1 MPWKEPGEKPREPRD
16 REPRGREPWGSGQ
29 GGGQGP
35 DLDAW
40 LRKFW
45 RGLGPFGRGPL
56 GIIALIVLL
65 IVLWF
70 AIGGWTS
77 IGAQQVGVVL
87 RFGRFESVLQ
97 PGLHLRLPPP
107 IDRVQKIDIGYP
119 RTVGDE
125 ARVLTSDGQLVLV
138 DYDVHYK
145 ITDVRRFLFATRDA
159 EQVVR
164 DAATAAARAA
174 VGSHNLQCLIDDLDL
189 PCPPGRVDDSKLG
202 VGILAQL
209 QGALAGANGDIGVAV
224 NDVAVQD
231 IGVPPDVKE
240 AFGAISAARD
250 NGATAQATARAEVA
264 SSKLK
269 AKDQTASIKTDAE
282 AYRHQA
288 VAEANAAVAR
298 FGQILPQYQAA
309 PQVTR
314 HRLWLDTMRDVL
326 TKNRVVV
333 NTGSGNVIVQF
344 PVQHPPAAPASSG
357 SSAPAAVSARPAE
370 SASSAEPVTS
380 GPGVNGID

>member
-1 MPWKEPGEKPREPRD
+1 MPWKEPGEKPREPR
-16 REPRGREPWGSGQ
+16 GREPWGPGQ
-29 GGGQGP
+29 GGQGP

-40 LRKFW
+40 LKKFW

-56 GIIALIVLL
+56 GVIALVVLL

-87 RFGRFESVLQ
+87 RFGHFEQVLQ

-107 IDRVQKIDIGYP
+107 IDRVRKIDIGHA

-145 ITDVRRFLFATRDA
+145 ITDVRRFLFTTRDA

-174 VGSHNLQCLIDDLDL
+174 VGSHKLQCLIDDLDL
-189 PCPPGRVDDSKLG
+189 PCPPGRTDGNKLG
-202 VGILAQL
+202 ADILARL
-209 QGALAGANGDIGVAV
+209 QGVMADANGDIGVTV
-224 NDVAVQD
+224 SDVAVQS
-231 IGVPPDVKE
+231 IGVPSDVKQ
-240 AFGAISAARD
+240 AFDAISSARD
-250 NGATAQATARAEVA
+250 NGTTAQAAARAEVV

-269 AKDQTASIKTDAE
+269 TKDQVAAIKTDAE
-282 AYRHQA
+282 AYRRQA
-288 VAEANAAVAR
+288 MAEANAAVAR
-298 FGQILPQYQAA
+298 FGQVLPQYQAA

-314 HRLWLDTMRDVL
+314 HRLWLDTMREVL
-326 TKNRVVV
+326 TKNHVVI

-344 PVQHPPAAPASSG
+344 PVQHLAVAVPASSG
-357 SSAPAAVSARPAE
+357 SSAPAAASALPAE
-370 SASSAEPVTS
+370 SASAAEPITS
-380 GPGVNGID
+380 GPARGGID

>member
-1 MPWKEPGEKPREPRD
+1 MPWKEPGEKP

-29 GGGQGP
+29 GGRGP

-40 LRKFW
+40 LKKFW

-56 GIIALIVLL
+56 GVIALVVLL

-87 RFGRFESVLQ
+87 RFGRFEQVLQ

-107 IDRVQKIDIGYP
+107 IDRVRKIDIGHA

-145 ITDVRRFLFATRDA
+145 ITDVRKFLFTTRDA

-174 VGSHNLQCLIDDLDL
+174 VGSHKLQCLIDDLDL
-189 PCPPGRVDDSKLG
+189 PCPPGRTDANKLG
-202 VGILAQL
+202 AEILAQV
-209 QGALAGANGDIGVAV
+209 QAAMAGAESDLGVAV
-224 NDVAVQD
+224 SDVAVQS
-231 IGVPPDVKE
+231 ISVPSDVKQ
-240 AFGAISAARD
+240 AFDAISAARD
-250 NGATAQATARAEVA
+250 NGTTAQAAARAEVA

-269 AKDQTASIKTDAE
+269 TKDQVTAIKTDAE
-282 AYRHQA
+282 TYRRQA
-288 VAEANAAVAR
+288 MAEANAAVAR
-298 FGQILPQYQAA
+298 FGQVLPQYQTA

-314 HRLWLDTMRDVL
+314 HRLWLDTMREVL
-326 TKNRVVV
+326 TKNHVVI

-344 PVQHPPAAPASSG
+344 PVQHPAVAAPASSG
-357 SSAPAAVSARPAE
+357 SSAPAAASAPPAE
-370 SASSAEPVTS
+370 SASVVEPITS
-380 GPGVNGID
+380 GPARDGVD